1 MTRAQDI
8 EAKAAEWLMRREQ
21 PQYSQAD
28 QAELDRWLN
37 ESMSHKAAFWRLEH
51 AWQMT
56 DRIGALSAR
65 EVEPPPRRSPFRWW
79 HAGALAASLLL
90 AIAFIGLHSRPASS
104 PPPSVGTLDAGV
116 VDPGIVDTGPV
127 DTFDTAIGGHRIV
140 PLMDGSRI
148 ELNTATVL
156 RTNISNQ
163 RRDVWLDLGEA
174 FFEVAHIEGS
184 AFVVHA
190 GSRMITVV
198 GTQFSVRRDGD
209 KVTVAV
215 VKGRVRV
222 EDTTPGASSGSIM
235 VTPGDVAIGLGA
247 STMVVSRPVAAVED
261 KLSWRDG
268 RLVFDRTSLAEVA
281 NDFNRYNRQQLQIS
295 DPSVAA
301 IRISGTFKSSNV
313 EAFVRLLKEAYGL
326 KVELTADGK
335 LNIST

>member
-1 MTRAQDI
+1 MTRSQEI
-8 EAKAAEWLMRREQ
+8 EAQAAEWLMRREQ
-21 PQYSQAD
+21 PEWSQAD
-28 QAELDRWLN
+28 QVALAGWLD

-51 AWQMT
+51 TWQVA

-65 EVEPPPRRSPFRWW
+65 DIAPRPRRRGLPLKWW
-79 HAGALAASLLL
+79 QASALAASLLV
-90 AIAFIGLHSRPASS
+90 AIAFIGLHSRPVLS
-104 PPPSVGTLDAGV
+104 PQPS
-116 VDPGIVDTGPV
+116 V
-127 DTFDTAIGGHRIV
+127 DTFDTGIGGYRII
-140 PLMDGSRI
+140 PLVDGSRV

-156 RTNISNQ
+156 RTLISRQ
-163 RRDVWLDLGEA
+163 RRDVWLDRGEA
-174 FFEVAHIEGS
+174 FFEVAHIEGT

-190 GSRMITVV
+190 GPRMITVV
-198 GTQFSVRRDGD
+198 GTEFSVRRDGE

-222 EDTTPGASSGSIM
+222 EDTTRGESSGATM

-247 STMVVSRPVAAVED
+247 STLVISKPVAAVED

-268 RLVFDRTSLAEVA
+268 RLVFNGSSLAEVA
-281 NDFNRYNRQQLQIS
+281 DDFNRYNRQQLLIS

-301 IRISGTFKSSNV
+301 IRISGTFKASNV

-335 LNIST
+335 LKISA